1 MPEPNAALL
10 GQLGDMGFTGGL
22 ARKALLLTR
31 NRFASAVE
39 YCLSHGDDAH
49 ADVPPT
55 EQQLRRVYGRN
66 PAASGRYRMQEPE
79 PDAALVQQ
87 LTDMGFAQDRVR
99 FQVLD
104 KLKP

>member
-1 MPEPNAALL
+1 
-10 GQLGDMGFTGGL
+10 MGFTGGL

-31 NRFASAVE
+31 NRFESAVE
-39 YCLSHGDDAH
+39 YCLSHSDDAH

-66 PAASGRYRMQEPE
+66 PAVRGRYRMQEPE

-99 FQVLD
+99 FQIMGSVNPST
-104 KLKP
+104 KP